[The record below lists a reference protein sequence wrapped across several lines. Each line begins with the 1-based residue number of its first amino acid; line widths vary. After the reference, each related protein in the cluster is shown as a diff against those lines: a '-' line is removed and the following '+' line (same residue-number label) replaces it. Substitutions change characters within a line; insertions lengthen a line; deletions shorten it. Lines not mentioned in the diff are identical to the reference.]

1 MQAQRG
7 RSLFTG
13 PASPSARARFQ
24 HRKVLQSETTM
35 KNAFYLIAF
44 VLALGMAYALSQTAP
59 SAAPP
64 APSSSTANASTENTA
79 DTTLQTQVRQHFAGQ
94 NLDGVNVAVSDGV
107 VTLTG
112 SVPSKEDRKRAKEL
126 AKSVAGVKEV
136 KEKLTIDAT
145 ASAAPATNAQATA
158 PVSSNAAS

>member
-13 PASPSARARFQ
+13 PASPSARAPFQ

-59 SAAPP
+59 STTRP
-64 APSSSTANASTENTA
+64 APSSSTANASTENSA
-79 DTTLQTQVRQHFAGQ
+79 DTTLQTQVQQQFAAQ
-94 NLDGVNVAVSDGV
+94 KLNGVTVSASEGV

-112 SVPSKEDRKRAKEL
+112 S
-126 AKSVAGVKEV
+126 
-136 KEKLTIDAT
+136 
-145 ASAAPATNAQATA
+145 
-158 PVSSNAAS
+158 